1 MLENSNAFYNR
12 CKQDDIIL
20 VPSISERI
28 LNKPQPPTP
37 SNSLDDDLFYR
48 LQKENAR
55 LPPQVII
62 LHFKPA
68 TDLYPPLLKYI
79 SSFL

>member
-1 MLENSNAFYNR
+1 MFYNTYE
-12 CKQDDIIL
+12 QDDIVL
-20 VPSISERI
+20 VPSISETI

-55 LPPQVII
+55 LPPQVMI
-62 LHFKPA
+62 LNL
-68 TDLYPPLLKYI
+68 D
-79 SSFL
+79 SQ